1 MSDFNEVLRPTKSK
15 KSAGPKT
22 AKAPKAAAGP
32 KRPTLLERQIM
43 ARAHLLGRL
52 GSEPKGVNVTALTKV
67 IGTANEGAVLNAIV
81 ARAENAALKAAR
93 RTSAKGELE
102 EMVAEARADLIRAG
116 VAAPTKRNVDRLA
129 GIRHSGA
136 HGLTAEDFLM
146 TKTQGTRKR
155 RANNVSLAN
164 VGPEVDV
171 CEQCRLKLMLESSY
185 EGANVQY
192 NSVPSRSVSRSRS
205 SRIRSLGRAA
215 RNQAARNRAAA
226 NSMVSRPSKRQ
237 TRRQRSPFRYQGSA

>member
-43 ARAHLLGRL
+43 ARAHLLARL
-52 GSEPKGVNVTALTKV
+52 GSEPKGINVTALTKV

-81 ARAENAALKAAR
+81 ARAENAAIKAAR

-116 VAAPTKRNVDRLA
+116 IAAPTKRNVDRLA

-136 HGLTAEDFLM
+136 HGLTAEDFLL
-146 TKTQGTRKR
+146 TKTHGTRKR
-155 RANNVSLAN
+155 KANSISLAN

-192 NSVPSRSVSRSRS
+192 NSVPSRPRSSSRSRS
-205 SRIRSLGRAA
+205 RRLRSLGRAA
-215 RNQAARNRAAA
+215 ANQAAAR
-226 NSMVSRPSKRQ
+226 SMISRRSPKRQ

>member
-52 GSEPKGVNVTALTKV
+52 GSEPKGINVTALTKV

-81 ARAENAALKAAR
+81 ARAENALAKAAR

-102 EMVAEARADLIRAG
+102 ELVAEARADLIRAG

-155 RANNVSLAN
+155 KANSIVSLTN
-164 VGPEVDV
+164 VTPEVDV

-185 EGANVQY
+185 EGENVKY
-192 NSVPSRSVSRSRS
+192 NSVPARSLSRSRNRS
-205 SRIRSLGRAA
+205 RRIRSLGRAA
-215 RNQAARNRAAA
+215 ANQAAAR
-226 NSMVSRPSKRQ
+226 SIVSRRSPKQ
-237 TRRQRSPFRYQGSA
+237 YTRRQRSPFRYQGSA

>member
-15 KSAGPKT
+15 KAAGSKT

-81 ARAENAALKAAR
+81 ARAENAAIKAAR

-116 VAAPTKRNVDRLA
+116 IAAPTKRNVDRLA

-136 HGLTAEDFLM
+136 HGLTAEDFLL
-146 TKTQGTRKR
+146 TKTHGTRKR
-155 RANNVSLAN
+155 KANSIVSLTN

-185 EGANVQY
+185 EGENVKY
-192 NSVPSRSVSRSRS
+192 NSVPARPRSSSRSRS
-205 SRIRSLGRAA
+205 RRLRSLA
-215 RNQAARNRAAA
+215 RNVANQAAAR
-226 NSMVSRPSKRQ
+226 SIFSRSPKRT

>member
-1 MSDFNEVLRPTKSK
+1 MNNEVLRPTKSK

-52 GSEPKGVNVTALTKV
+52 GSEPKGINVTALTKV

-81 ARAENAALKAAR
+81 ARAENAAVKAAR

-155 RANNVSLAN
+155 KGNNVSLAN

-185 EGANVQY
+185 EGENVKY
-192 NSVPSRSVSRSRS
+192 NSVPSRSLSRSRS

-215 RNQAARNRAAA
+215 ANRAAA
-226 NSMVSRPSKRQ
+226 RSIVSRRSPKQ
-237 TRRQRSPFRYQGSA
+237 YTRRQRSPFRYQGSA

>member
-22 AKAPKAAAGP
+22 AKAPKAPAGP

-81 ARAENAALKAAR
+81 ARAENAAAKAAR

-102 EMVAEARADLIRAG
+102 ELVAEARADLIRAG
-116 VAAPTKRNVDRLA
+116 VAAPTKRDVDRLA

-136 HGLTAEDFLM
+136 HGLTAEDFLL
-146 TKTQGTRKR
+146 TKKPVGTRKR
-155 RANNVSLAN
+155 RANNISLAN
-164 VGPEVDV
+164 VVPEVDV

-192 NSVPSRSVSRSRS
+192 NSVPARSLSRSRSRS

-215 RNQAARNRAAA
+215 ANRAAA
-226 NSMVSRPSKRQ
+226 RSMLSRPSKRY
-237 TRRQRSPFRYQGSA
+237 TRRQRSPLRYQGSA

>member
-32 KRPTLLERQIM
+32 KRPSVIERTSI

-52 GSEPKGVNVTALTKV
+52 GLEPKGVNVTALAKV
-67 IGTANEGAVLNAIV
+67 IGTANEGAMLNAIV
-81 ARAENAALKAAR
+81 ARAENAAVKAAR

-136 HGLTAEDFLM
+136 HGLTAEDYLM

-155 RANNVSLAN
+155 KGNNVSLAN

-185 EGANVQY
+185 EGENFQY
-192 NSVPSRSVSRSRS
+192 NSVPSRSLSRSSSRSRS
-205 SRIRSLGRAA
+205 RRIRSLGRAA
-215 RNQAARNRAAA
+215 ANRAAA
-226 NSMVSRPSKRQ
+226 SSMASRPSKRQ